1 MIKKQEI
8 IDSIA
13 FYLSEYPDNMFGLKT
28 LKFVEKT
35 DLFWSRQNL
44 EGHLTASSWVVND
57 DYTKVILCHH
67 GKLNIWVQLG
77 GHIDET
83 DNSLQEACRRELEEE
98 SGLTELELL
107 SPNIYDI
114 DIHHIPAN
122 KGVPEHLH
130 YDLRLIFKANSQE
143 MINFDIAESKD
154 VRWIRRNEIIKFSQE
169 RAVLRMVEKME
180 FIK

>member
-8 IDSIA
+8 IASLEI
-13 FYLSEYPDNMFGLKT
+13 YLSKYPGDVHGLNT
-28 LKFVEKT
+28 LDFVVKT
-35 DLFWSRQNL
+35 DLFWSRSHL

-83 DNSLQEACRRELEEE
+83 DNSLHEACRRELEEE
-98 SGLTELELL
+98 SGLKEIELL

-114 DIHHIPAN
+114 DIHRIPEN

-130 YDLRLIFKANSQE
+130 YDLRMIFKANSQE

-154 VRWIRRNEIIKFSQE
+154 VRWIDRNEIVKYSQE
-169 RAVLRMVEKME
+169 QAVLRMVEKMKL
-180 FIK
+180 IT